1 MKTGS
6 NGLSYPFD
14 NRPNPGELIEVG
26 PGIFWV
32 RMPLPI
38 SLNHINLWMLEEQD
52 GWTLVDT
59 GMATED
65 TKALWEEIFST
76 HLNSKPVKQVI
87 VTHMHFDHLGLAGW
101 LVEKWGA
108 TLCMSRTEYLSSR
121 VIINEIK
128 SDPPEATVAFF
139 RAAGVEESILDEFKV
154 RFNNRSDFVSPL
166 PSHYKRLTDNQVLQ
180 IGSLQWTVI
189 IVEGHS
195 PEHICLH
202 CKSLNIMIAGD
213 QILPRISPNI
223 SVRPDEPR
231 ANPLHNFLRSCES
244 LKNRL
249 NKGDSKFSI
258 AKHIIIRSVSLLLI
272 GFFMVNYESANNESL
287 ITGTSLWVILMASA
301 VVLIWTDW
309 KRSPI
314 NKNISNNPVN
324 PNALKLT
331 AQGYM
336 KITSTSNK
344 TNKIA
349 VKK

>member
-38 SLNHINLWMLEEQD
+38 SLNHINLWLLEEQD

-231 ANPLHNFLRSCES
+231 ANPLQNFLRSCES

-249 NKGDSKFSI
+249 DKDVLILPSHGDPFYGAHLRLQDMINEHKKGLQDLLEFCSQP
-258 AKHIIIRSVSLLLI
+258 RSVADVFPILFKSKINI
-272 GFFMVNYESANNESL
+272 GNMV
-287 ITGTSLWVILMASA
+287 
-301 VVLIWTDW
+301 
-309 KRSPI
+309 
-314 NKNISNNPVN
+314 
-324 PNALKLT
+324 
-331 AQGYM
+331 
-336 KITSTSNK
+336 
-344 TNKIA
+344 IA
-349 VKK
+349 VGEAVANLNYLVSSKELVVDIGSDGIARYKQA

>member
-189 IVEGHS
+189 IVEGYS

-249 NKGDSKFSI
+249 NKDVLILPSHGDPFYGVHLRLQDMINEHKKGLQDLLEFCSQP
-258 AKHIIIRSVSLLLI
+258 RSVAEVFPILFKSKINI
-272 GFFMVNYESANNESL
+272 GNMV
-287 ITGTSLWVILMASA
+287 
-301 VVLIWTDW
+301 
-309 KRSPI
+309 
-314 NKNISNNPVN
+314 
-324 PNALKLT
+324 
-331 AQGYM
+331 
-336 KITSTSNK
+336 
-344 TNKIA
+344 IA
-349 VKK
+349 VGEAVANLNYLVSSKELVVDIGSDGIARYKQA

>member
-231 ANPLHNFLRSCES
+231 ANPLQNFLRSCES

-249 NKGDSKFSI
+249 NKDVLILPSHGDPFYGVHLRLQDMINEHKKGLQDLLEFCSQP
-258 AKHIIIRSVSLLLI
+258 RSVAEVFPILFKSKINI
-272 GFFMVNYESANNESL
+272 GNMV
-287 ITGTSLWVILMASA
+287 
-301 VVLIWTDW
+301 
-309 KRSPI
+309 
-314 NKNISNNPVN
+314 
-324 PNALKLT
+324 
-331 AQGYM
+331 
-336 KITSTSNK
+336 
-344 TNKIA
+344 IA
-349 VKK
+349 VGEAVANLNYLVSSKELVVNIGSDGIARYKQA

>member
-65 TKALWEEIFST
+65 TKTLWEEIFST

-139 RAAGVEESILDEFKV
+139 RAAGVEESILDEFKL

-249 NKGDSKFSI
+249 NKDVLILPSHGDPFYGVHLRLQDMINEHKKGLQDLLEFCSQP
-258 AKHIIIRSVSLLLI
+258 RSVAEVFPILFKSKINI
-272 GFFMVNYESANNESL
+272 GNMV
-287 ITGTSLWVILMASA
+287 
-301 VVLIWTDW
+301 
-309 KRSPI
+309 
-314 NKNISNNPVN
+314 
-324 PNALKLT
+324 
-331 AQGYM
+331 
-336 KITSTSNK
+336 
-344 TNKIA
+344 IA
-349 VKK
+349 VGEAVANLNYLVSSKELAVDVGSDGIARYKQA

>member
-128 SDPPEATVAFF
+128 SDPPETTVAFF

-249 NKGDSKFSI
+249 NKDVLILPSHGDPFYGVHLRLQDMINEHKKGLQDLLEFCSQP
-258 AKHIIIRSVSLLLI
+258 RSVAEVFPILFKSKINI
-272 GFFMVNYESANNESL
+272 GNMV
-287 ITGTSLWVILMASA
+287 
-301 VVLIWTDW
+301 
-309 KRSPI
+309 
-314 NKNISNNPVN
+314 
-324 PNALKLT
+324 
-331 AQGYM
+331 
-336 KITSTSNK
+336 
-344 TNKIA
+344 IA
-349 VKK
+349 VGEAVANLNYLVSSKELVVNIGSDGIARYKQA

>member
-26 PGIFWV
+26 PGIYWV

-249 NKGDSKFSI
+249 NKDVLILPSHGDPFYGVHFRLQDMINEHKKGLQDLLEFCSQP
-258 AKHIIIRSVSLLLI
+258 RSVAEVFPILFKSKINI
-272 GFFMVNYESANNESL
+272 GNMV
-287 ITGTSLWVILMASA
+287 
-301 VVLIWTDW
+301 
-309 KRSPI
+309 
-314 NKNISNNPVN
+314 
-324 PNALKLT
+324 
-331 AQGYM
+331 
-336 KITSTSNK
+336 
-344 TNKIA
+344 IA
-349 VKK
+349 VGEAVANLNYLVSSKELVVDLGSDGIARYKQA

>member
-14 NRPNPGELIEVG
+14 NRPNPGQLIEVG
-26 PGIFWV
+26 PGIYWV

-65 TKALWEEIFST
+65 TKALWEEIFNT

-108 TLCMSRTEYLSSR
+108 TLCMSRSEYLSSR
-121 VIINEIK
+121 VIIDEIK
-128 SDPPEATVAFF
+128 SAPPESTVAFF
-139 RAAGVEESILDEFKV
+139 RKAGVEESILDEFKA

-166 PSHYKRLTDNQVLQ
+166 PSRYKRLTDNQVLQ

-231 ANPLHNFLRSCES
+231 ANPLQNFLRSCES
-244 LKNRL
+244 LKDRL
-249 NKGDSKFSI
+249 DKDVLILPSHGDPFYGAHLRLQDMINEHTKGLQGLLEFCSQP
-258 AKHIIIRSVSLLLI
+258 RSVTEVFPILFRSKINI
-272 GFFMVNYESANNESL
+272 GNMV
-287 ITGTSLWVILMASA
+287 
-301 VVLIWTDW
+301 
-309 KRSPI
+309 
-314 NKNISNNPVN
+314 
-324 PNALKLT
+324 
-331 AQGYM
+331 
-336 KITSTSNK
+336 
-344 TNKIA
+344 IA
-349 VKK
+349 VGEAVANLNYLVSSKELVVDIGSDGIARYKQA

>member
-223 SVRPDEPR
+223 SVRPDEPG

-249 NKGDSKFSI
+249 NKDVLILPSHGDPFYGVHLRLQDMINEHKKGLQDLLEFCSQP
-258 AKHIIIRSVSLLLI
+258 RSVAEVFPILFKSKINI
-272 GFFMVNYESANNESL
+272 GNMV
-287 ITGTSLWVILMASA
+287 
-301 VVLIWTDW
+301 
-309 KRSPI
+309 
-314 NKNISNNPVN
+314 
-324 PNALKLT
+324 
-331 AQGYM
+331 
-336 KITSTSNK
+336 
-344 TNKIA
+344 IA
-349 VKK
+349 VGEAVANLNYLVSSKELVVDLGSDGIARYKQA

>member
-231 ANPLHNFLRSCES
+231 ANPLQNFLRSCES

-249 NKGDSKFSI
+249 DKDVLILPSHGDPFYGAHLRLQDMINEHKKGLQDLLEFCSQP
-258 AKHIIIRSVSLLLI
+258 RSVADVFPILFKSKINI
-272 GFFMVNYESANNESL
+272 GNMV
-287 ITGTSLWVILMASA
+287 
-301 VVLIWTDW
+301 
-309 KRSPI
+309 
-314 NKNISNNPVN
+314 
-324 PNALKLT
+324 
-331 AQGYM
+331 
-336 KITSTSNK
+336 
-344 TNKIA
+344 IA
-349 VKK
+349 VGEAVANLNYLVSSKELVVDIGSDGIARYKQA

>member
-231 ANPLHNFLRSCES
+231 ANPLQNFLRSCES

-249 NKGDSKFSI
+249 DKDVLILPSHGDPFYGAHLRLQDMINEHKKGLQDLLEFCSQP
-258 AKHIIIRSVSLLLI
+258 RSVADVFPILFKSKINI
-272 GFFMVNYESANNESL
+272 GNMV
-287 ITGTSLWVILMASA
+287 
-301 VVLIWTDW
+301 
-309 KRSPI
+309 
-314 NKNISNNPVN
+314 
-324 PNALKLT
+324 
-331 AQGYM
+331 
-336 KITSTSNK
+336 
-344 TNKIA
+344 IA
-349 VKK
+349 VGEAVANLNYLVSSKELVVNIGSDGIARYKQA

>member
-128 SDPPEATVAFF
+128 SDPPETTVAFF

-249 NKGDSKFSI
+249 NKDVLILPSHGDPFYGVHLRLQDMINEHKKGLQDLLEFCSQP
-258 AKHIIIRSVSLLLI
+258 RSVAEVFPILFKSKINI
-272 GFFMVNYESANNESL
+272 GNMV
-287 ITGTSLWVILMASA
+287 
-301 VVLIWTDW
+301 
-309 KRSPI
+309 
-314 NKNISNNPVN
+314 
-324 PNALKLT
+324 
-331 AQGYM
+331 
-336 KITSTSNK
+336 
-344 TNKIA
+344 IA
-349 VKK
+349 VGEAVANLNYLVSSKELVVDIGSDGIARYKQA

>member
-14 NRPNPGELIEVG
+14 NRPNPGQLIEVG
-26 PGIFWV
+26 PGIYWV

-249 NKGDSKFSI
+249 NKDVLILPSHGDPFYGVHLRLQDMINEHKKGLQDLLEFCSQP
-258 AKHIIIRSVSLLLI
+258 RSVAEVFPILFKSKINI
-272 GFFMVNYESANNESL
+272 GNMV
-287 ITGTSLWVILMASA
+287 
-301 VVLIWTDW
+301 
-309 KRSPI
+309 
-314 NKNISNNPVN
+314 
-324 PNALKLT
+324 
-331 AQGYM
+331 
-336 KITSTSNK
+336 
-344 TNKIA
+344 IA
-349 VKK
+349 VGEAVANLNYLVSSKELVVDIGSDGIARYKQA

>member
-101 LVEKWGA
+101 LVGKWGA

-249 NKGDSKFSI
+249 NKDVLILPSHGDPFYGVHLRLQDMINEHKKGLQDLLEFCSQP
-258 AKHIIIRSVSLLLI
+258 RSVAEVFPILFKSKINI
-272 GFFMVNYESANNESL
+272 GNMV
-287 ITGTSLWVILMASA
+287 
-301 VVLIWTDW
+301 
-309 KRSPI
+309 
-314 NKNISNNPVN
+314 
-324 PNALKLT
+324 
-331 AQGYM
+331 
-336 KITSTSNK
+336 
-344 TNKIA
+344 IA
-349 VKK
+349 VGEAVANLNYLVSSKELVVDIGSDGIARYKQA

>member
-26 PGIFWV
+26 PGIYWV

-65 TKALWEEIFST
+65 SKALWEEIFST

-249 NKGDSKFSI
+249 NKDVLILPSHGDPFYGVHLRLQDMINEHKKGLQDLLEFCSQP
-258 AKHIIIRSVSLLLI
+258 RSVAEVFPILFKSKINI
-272 GFFMVNYESANNESL
+272 GNMV
-287 ITGTSLWVILMASA
+287 
-301 VVLIWTDW
+301 
-309 KRSPI
+309 
-314 NKNISNNPVN
+314 
-324 PNALKLT
+324 
-331 AQGYM
+331 
-336 KITSTSNK
+336 
-344 TNKIA
+344 IA
-349 VKK
+349 VGEAVANLNYLVSSKELVVDLGSDGIARYKQA

>member
-14 NRPNPGELIEVG
+14 NRPNPGELFEVG

-249 NKGDSKFSI
+249 NKDVLILPSHGDPFYGVHLRLQDMINEHKKGLQDLLEFCSQP
-258 AKHIIIRSVSLLLI
+258 RSVAEVFPILFKSKINI
-272 GFFMVNYESANNESL
+272 GNMV
-287 ITGTSLWVILMASA
+287 
-301 VVLIWTDW
+301 
-309 KRSPI
+309 
-314 NKNISNNPVN
+314 
-324 PNALKLT
+324 
-331 AQGYM
+331 
-336 KITSTSNK
+336 
-344 TNKIA
+344 IA
-349 VKK
+349 VGEAVANLNYLVSSKELVVNIGSDGIARYKQA

>member
-189 IVEGHS
+189 IAEGHS

-249 NKGDSKFSI
+249 NKDVLILPSHGDPFYGVHLRLQDMINEHKKGLQDLLEFCSQP
-258 AKHIIIRSVSLLLI
+258 RSVAEVFPILFKSKINI
-272 GFFMVNYESANNESL
+272 GNMV
-287 ITGTSLWVILMASA
+287 
-301 VVLIWTDW
+301 
-309 KRSPI
+309 
-314 NKNISNNPVN
+314 
-324 PNALKLT
+324 
-331 AQGYM
+331 
-336 KITSTSNK
+336 
-344 TNKIA
+344 IA
-349 VKK
+349 VGEAVANLNYLVSSKELVVDIGSDGIARYKQA

>member
-249 NKGDSKFSI
+249 NKDVLILPSHGDPFYGVHLRLQDMINEHKKGLQDLLEFCSQP
-258 AKHIIIRSVSLLLI
+258 RSVAEVFPILFKSKINI
-272 GFFMVNYESANNESL
+272 GNMV
-287 ITGTSLWVILMASA
+287 
-301 VVLIWTDW
+301 
-309 KRSPI
+309 
-314 NKNISNNPVN
+314 
-324 PNALKLT
+324 
-331 AQGYM
+331 
-336 KITSTSNK
+336 
-344 TNKIA
+344 IA
-349 VKK
+349 VGEAVANLNYLVSSKELVVDIGNDGIARYKQA

>member
-128 SDPPEATVAFF
+128 SDPPETTVAFF

-249 NKGDSKFSI
+249 NKDVLILPSHGDPFYGVHLRLQDMINEHKKGLQDLLEFCSQP
-258 AKHIIIRSVSLLLI
+258 RSVAEVFPILFKSKINI
-272 GFFMVNYESANNESL
+272 GNMV
-287 ITGTSLWVILMASA
+287 
-301 VVLIWTDW
+301 
-309 KRSPI
+309 
-314 NKNISNNPVN
+314 
-324 PNALKLT
+324 
-331 AQGYM
+331 
-336 KITSTSNK
+336 
-344 TNKIA
+344 IA
-349 VKK
+349 VGEAVANLNYLVSSKELVVDLGSDGIARYKQA

>member
-14 NRPNPGELIEVG
+14 NRPNPGELFEVG

-128 SDPPEATVAFF
+128 SDPPETTVAFF
-139 RAAGVEESILDEFKV
+139 RAAGVEESILDEFK
-154 RFNNRSDFVSPL
+154 FDLYRSDLS
-166 PSHYKRLTDNQVLQ
+166 
-180 IGSLQWTVI
+180 
-189 IVEGHS
+189 
-195 PEHICLH
+195 
-202 CKSLNIMIAGD
+202 
-213 QILPRISPNI
+213 
-223 SVRPDEPR
+223 R
-231 ANPLHNFLRSCES
+231 AS
-244 LKNRL
+244 
-249 NKGDSKFSI
+249 
-258 AKHIIIRSVSLLLI
+258 
-272 GFFMVNYESANNESL
+272 
-287 ITGTSLWVILMASA
+287 
-301 VVLIWTDW
+301 
-309 KRSPI
+309 
-314 NKNISNNPVN
+314 
-324 PNALKLT
+324 
-331 AQGYM
+331 
-336 KITSTSNK
+336 
-344 TNKIA
+344 
-349 VKK
+349 

>member
-249 NKGDSKFSI
+249 NKDVLILPSHGDPFYGVHLRLQDMINEHKKGLQDLLEFCSQP
-258 AKHIIIRSVSLLLI
+258 RSVAEVFPILFKSKINI
-272 GFFMVNYESANNESL
+272 GNMV
-287 ITGTSLWVILMASA
+287 
-301 VVLIWTDW
+301 
-309 KRSPI
+309 
-314 NKNISNNPVN
+314 
-324 PNALKLT
+324 
-331 AQGYM
+331 
-336 KITSTSNK
+336 
-344 TNKIA
+344 IA
-349 VKK
+349 VGEAVANLNYLVNSRELVVDIDSDGIARYKQT

>member
-231 ANPLHNFLRSCES
+231 ANPLQNFLRSCES

-249 NKGDSKFSI
+249 DKDVLILPSHGDPFYGVHLRLQDMINEHKKGLQDLLEFCSQP
-258 AKHIIIRSVSLLLI
+258 RSVADVFPILFKSKINI
-272 GFFMVNYESANNESL
+272 GNMV
-287 ITGTSLWVILMASA
+287 
-301 VVLIWTDW
+301 
-309 KRSPI
+309 
-314 NKNISNNPVN
+314 
-324 PNALKLT
+324 
-331 AQGYM
+331 
-336 KITSTSNK
+336 
-344 TNKIA
+344 IA
-349 VKK
+349 VGEAVANLNYLVSSKELVVDIGNDGIARYKQA

>member
-14 NRPNPGELIEVG
+14 NRPNPGQLIEVG
-26 PGIFWV
+26 PGIYWV

-249 NKGDSKFSI
+249 NKDVLILPSHGDPFYGVHLRLQDMINEHKKGLQDLLEFCSQP
-258 AKHIIIRSVSLLLI
+258 RSVTEVFPILFRSKINI
-272 GFFMVNYESANNESL
+272 GNMV
-287 ITGTSLWVILMASA
+287 
-301 VVLIWTDW
+301 
-309 KRSPI
+309 
-314 NKNISNNPVN
+314 
-324 PNALKLT
+324 
-331 AQGYM
+331 
-336 KITSTSNK
+336 
-344 TNKIA
+344 IA
-349 VKK
+349 VGEAVANLNYLVSSKELVVDIGSDGIARYKQA

>member
-26 PGIFWV
+26 PGIYWV

-249 NKGDSKFSI
+249 NKDVLILPSHGDPFYGVHLRLQDMINEHKKGLQDLLEFCSQP
-258 AKHIIIRSVSLLLI
+258 RSVSEVFPILFKSKINI
-272 GFFMVNYESANNESL
+272 GNMV
-287 ITGTSLWVILMASA
+287 
-301 VVLIWTDW
+301 
-309 KRSPI
+309 
-314 NKNISNNPVN
+314 
-324 PNALKLT
+324 
-331 AQGYM
+331 
-336 KITSTSNK
+336 
-344 TNKIA
+344 IA
-349 VKK
+349 VGEAVANLNYLVSSKELVVNIGSDGIARYKQA

>member
-249 NKGDSKFSI
+249 NKDVLILPSHGDPFYGVHLRLQDMINEHKKGLQDLLEFCSQP
-258 AKHIIIRSVSLLLI
+258 RSVAEVFPILFKSKINI
-272 GFFMVNYESANNESL
+272 GNMV
-287 ITGTSLWVILMASA
+287 
-301 VVLIWTDW
+301 
-309 KRSPI
+309 
-314 NKNISNNPVN
+314 
-324 PNALKLT
+324 
-331 AQGYM
+331 
-336 KITSTSNK
+336 
-344 TNKIA
+344 IA
-349 VKK
+349 VGEAVANLNYLVSSKELVVDIGSDGIARYKQA

>member
-26 PGIFWV
+26 PGIFWI

-249 NKGDSKFSI
+249 NKDVLILPSHGDPFYGVHLRLQDMINEHKKGLQDLLEFCSQP
-258 AKHIIIRSVSLLLI
+258 RSVAEVFPILFKSKINI
-272 GFFMVNYESANNESL
+272 GNMV
-287 ITGTSLWVILMASA
+287 
-301 VVLIWTDW
+301 
-309 KRSPI
+309 
-314 NKNISNNPVN
+314 
-324 PNALKLT
+324 
-331 AQGYM
+331 
-336 KITSTSNK
+336 
-344 TNKIA
+344 IA
-349 VKK
+349 VGEAVANLNYLVSSKELVVNIGSDGIARYKQA

>member
-26 PGIFWV
+26 PGIFWI

-249 NKGDSKFSI
+249 NKDVLILPSHGDPFYGVHLRLQDMINEHKKGLQDLLEFCSQP
-258 AKHIIIRSVSLLLI
+258 RSVADVFPILFKSKINI
-272 GFFMVNYESANNESL
+272 GNMV
-287 ITGTSLWVILMASA
+287 
-301 VVLIWTDW
+301 
-309 KRSPI
+309 
-314 NKNISNNPVN
+314 
-324 PNALKLT
+324 
-331 AQGYM
+331 
-336 KITSTSNK
+336 
-344 TNKIA
+344 IA
-349 VKK
+349 VGEAVANLNYLVSSKELVVDIGSDGIARYKQA

>member
-231 ANPLHNFLRSCES
+231 ANPLQNFLRSCKS

-249 NKGDSKFSI
+249 DKDVLILPSHGDPFYGAHLRLQDMINEHKKGLQDLLEFCSQP
-258 AKHIIIRSVSLLLI
+258 RSVADVFPILFKSKINI
-272 GFFMVNYESANNESL
+272 GNMV
-287 ITGTSLWVILMASA
+287 
-301 VVLIWTDW
+301 
-309 KRSPI
+309 
-314 NKNISNNPVN
+314 
-324 PNALKLT
+324 
-331 AQGYM
+331 
-336 KITSTSNK
+336 
-344 TNKIA
+344 IA
-349 VKK
+349 VGEAVANLNYLVSSKELVVNIGSDGIARYRQA

>member
-249 NKGDSKFSI
+249 NKDVLILPSHGDPFYGVHLRLQDMINEHKKGLQDLLEFCSQP
-258 AKHIIIRSVSLLLI
+258 RSVAEVFPILFKSKINI
-272 GFFMVNYESANNESL
+272 GNMV
-287 ITGTSLWVILMASA
+287 
-301 VVLIWTDW
+301 
-309 KRSPI
+309 
-314 NKNISNNPVN
+314 
-324 PNALKLT
+324 
-331 AQGYM
+331 
-336 KITSTSNK
+336 
-344 TNKIA
+344 IA
-349 VKK
+349 VGEAVANLNYLVGSKVLVVDLGSDGIVRYKQA

>member
-249 NKGDSKFSI
+249 NKDVLILPSHGDPFYGVHLRLQDMINEHKKGLQDLLEFCSQPRSVAEVFPILFKRKINIGNMVIAVGEAVANLNYLVSSKELVVDIGSDGI
-258 AKHIIIRSVSLLLI
+258 AKYKQI
-272 GFFMVNYESANNESL
+272 
-287 ITGTSLWVILMASA
+287 
-301 VVLIWTDW
+301 
-309 KRSPI
+309 
-314 NKNISNNPVN
+314 
-324 PNALKLT
+324 
-331 AQGYM
+331 
-336 KITSTSNK
+336 
-344 TNKIA
+344 
-349 VKK
+349 

>member
-38 SLNHINLWMLEEQD
+38 SLNHINLWLLEEQD

-249 NKGDSKFSI
+249 NKDVLILPSHGDPFYGVHLRLQDMINEHKKGLQDLLEFCSQP
-258 AKHIIIRSVSLLLI
+258 RSVAEVFPILFKSKINI
-272 GFFMVNYESANNESL
+272 GNMV
-287 ITGTSLWVILMASA
+287 
-301 VVLIWTDW
+301 
-309 KRSPI
+309 
-314 NKNISNNPVN
+314 
-324 PNALKLT
+324 
-331 AQGYM
+331 
-336 KITSTSNK
+336 
-344 TNKIA
+344 IA
-349 VKK
+349 VGEAVANLNYLVSSKELVVDIGSDGIARYKQA

>member
-26 PGIFWV
+26 PGIYWV

-249 NKGDSKFSI
+249 NKDVLILPSHGDPFYGVHLRLQDMINEHKKGLQDLLEFCSQP
-258 AKHIIIRSVSLLLI
+258 RSVAEVFPILFKSKINI
-272 GFFMVNYESANNESL
+272 GNMV
-287 ITGTSLWVILMASA
+287 
-301 VVLIWTDW
+301 
-309 KRSPI
+309 
-314 NKNISNNPVN
+314 
-324 PNALKLT
+324 
-331 AQGYM
+331 
-336 KITSTSNK
+336 
-344 TNKIA
+344 IA
-349 VKK
+349 VGEAVANLNYLVSSKELVVDIGSDGIARYKQA

>member
-26 PGIFWV
+26 PVIYWV

-249 NKGDSKFSI
+249 NKDVLILPSHGDPFYGVHLRLQDMINEHKKGLQDLLEFCSQP
-258 AKHIIIRSVSLLLI
+258 RSVAEVFPILFKSKINI
-272 GFFMVNYESANNESL
+272 GNMV
-287 ITGTSLWVILMASA
+287 
-301 VVLIWTDW
+301 
-309 KRSPI
+309 
-314 NKNISNNPVN
+314 
-324 PNALKLT
+324 
-331 AQGYM
+331 
-336 KITSTSNK
+336 
-344 TNKIA
+344 IA
-349 VKK
+349 VGEAVANLNYLVSSKELVVDLGSDGIARYKQA

>member
-26 PGIFWV
+26 PGIFWI

-38 SLNHINLWMLEEQD
+38 SLNHINLWMLEEQE

-249 NKGDSKFSI
+249 NKDVLILPSHGDPFYGVHLRLQDMVNEHKKGLQDLLEFCSQP
-258 AKHIIIRSVSLLLI
+258 RSVAEVFPILFKSKINI
-272 GFFMVNYESANNESL
+272 GNMV
-287 ITGTSLWVILMASA
+287 
-301 VVLIWTDW
+301 
-309 KRSPI
+309 
-314 NKNISNNPVN
+314 
-324 PNALKLT
+324 
-331 AQGYM
+331 
-336 KITSTSNK
+336 
-344 TNKIA
+344 IA
-349 VKK
+349 VGEAVANLNYLVSSKELVVDIGSDGIARYKQA

>member
-14 NRPNPGELIEVG
+14 NRPNPGELFEVG

-223 SVRPDEPR
+223 SVRPDEPG

-249 NKGDSKFSI
+249 NKDVLILPSHGDPFYGVHLRLQDMINEHKKGLQDLLEFCSQP
-258 AKHIIIRSVSLLLI
+258 RSVAEVFPILFKSKINI
-272 GFFMVNYESANNESL
+272 GNMV
-287 ITGTSLWVILMASA
+287 
-301 VVLIWTDW
+301 
-309 KRSPI
+309 
-314 NKNISNNPVN
+314 
-324 PNALKLT
+324 
-331 AQGYM
+331 
-336 KITSTSNK
+336 
-344 TNKIA
+344 IA
-349 VKK
+349 VGEAVANLNYLVSSKELVVDLGSDGIARYKQA